1 MSLFYCKVLLL
12 LLLVLLLLSFIFLLS
27 FDHVKLKA
35 YLEES
40 IFRLFGQHCLPLPN
54 KFDWIGKPEKVS
66 MFCFCFCPFYLCMLV
81 AFLTYLIQ
89 ATTFL
94 LLTQFL
100 SLCGII
106 KLYSGTWVQWYSG
119 QWKYKSEVVLWIL
132 TRIFIKRFLHF
143 MLHSQNFCPRIFLDT
158 QYNLLML
165 QLKSRSTLP
174 LR

>member
-54 KFDWIGKPEKVS
+54 KFDWIGKPEKVI

-94 LLTQFL
+94 LLTHCFYHCVA
-100 SLCGII
+100 SLNYTVVHG
-106 KLYSGTWVQWYSG
+106 YSGTVV
-119 QWKYKSEVVLWIL
+119 SESTSLKWFCGFWLEFSSRGFCILCYILRISAQGYFWIHNI
-132 TRIFIKRFLHF
+132 T
-143 MLHSQNFCPRIFLDT
+143 
-158 QYNLLML
+158 Y
-165 QLKSRSTLP
+165 
-174 LR
+174 